1 MFRCNVEDFISRIF
15 PHPPVVLVVLVV
27 LVVIREC
34 AANLVT
40 LQISLPLFRFSRQLS
55 CQYYQRIAARR

>member
-1 MFRCNVEDFISRIF
+1 MFRCNVENFISRIF
-15 PHPPVVLVVLVV
+15 PHPPVVLVV